1 MKILKQIDKK
11 KSLKSI
17 GASVGKD
24 HATVL
29 HSLNNYDMF
38 EQFNPTLKLFRK
50 QILQRLNYAST
61 EQILDMSKDEFIES
75 LQIDIMKL
83 TDEIANLQ
91 ETITNLQK
99 PRNNYKIVNNIETL
113 LLETEGKEQQ
123 EIIIALSGCFDVIV
137 NDGNNNL
144 KTITLNRP
152 YYGLYISPM
161 TWRHIEN
168 FSTNALA
175 LHLSSHKFL
184 ESDYI
189 RDFNLFKTIKEQ
201 NASNNL

>member
-1 MKILKQIDKK
+1 METQITSQLKKVIKEITGVDINEVSRKREIIEARAVYYKILKQIDKK

-29 HSLNNYDMF
+29 HSLKNYDMF

-50 QILQRLNYAST
+50 QILKRLNYVKT
-61 EQILDMSKDEFIES
+61 EDILDMTKDELINS

-83 TDEIANLQ
+83 TDEIADLQ

-99 PRNNYKIVNNIETL
+99 PRNKYKIVNNIETL

-123 EIIIALSGCFDVIV
+123 EIIIERLQAVY
-137 NDGNNNL
+137 
-144 KTITLNRP
+144 KMNR
-152 YYGLYISPM
+152 
-161 TWRHIEN
+161 N
-168 FSTNALA
+168 
-175 LHLSSHKFL
+175 
-184 ESDYI
+184 
-189 RDFNLFKTIKEQ
+189 IK
-201 NASNNL
+201 L

>member
-1 MKILKQIDKK
+1 METQITSQLKKVIKEITGVDINEVSRKREIIEARAVYYKILKQIDKK

-29 HSLNNYDMF
+29 HSLKNYDMF
-38 EQFNPTLKLFRK
+38 EQFNPTLKAFRK
-50 QILQRLNYAST
+50 QILKRLNFASP
-61 EQILDMSKDEFIES
+61 EQLCDMGKDELINS

-83 TDEIANLQ
+83 TDEIENLQ

-123 EIIIALSGCFDVIV
+123 EIIIERLQAVYRM
-137 NDGNNNL
+137 
-144 KTITLNRP
+144 NR
-152 YYGLYISPM
+152 
-161 TWRHIEN
+161 N
-168 FSTNALA
+168 
-175 LHLSSHKFL
+175 
-184 ESDYI
+184 
-189 RDFNLFKTIKEQ
+189 IK
-201 NASNNL
+201 L

>member
-1 MKILKQIDKK
+1 METQITLQLKKVIQEITGVDINEVSRKREIIEARAVYYKILKQIDKK

-61 EQILDMSKDEFIES
+61 EQILDMSKDELINS

-83 TDEIANLQ
+83 NDEIENLQ
-91 ETITNLQK
+91 QTITNLQK
-99 PRNNYKIVNNIETL
+99 PRNNYNIVNNIQQL
-113 LLETEGKEQQ
+113 LIETEGTEQWQ
-123 EIIIALSGCFDVIV
+123 IITERLQALYKM
-137 NDGNNNL
+137 NKN
-144 KTITLNRP
+144 
-152 YYGLYISPM
+152 
-161 TWRHIEN
+161 
-168 FSTNALA
+168 
-175 LHLSSHKFL
+175 
-184 ESDYI
+184 
-189 RDFNLFKTIKEQ
+189 IK
-201 NASNNL
+201 L

>member
-1 MKILKQIDKK
+1 METQITLQLKKVIQEITGVDINEVSRKREIIEARAVYYKILKQIDKK

-50 QILQRLNYAST
+50 QILQRLNYVKP
-61 EQILDMSKDEFIES
+61 EDILDISKDEYIQS

-99 PRNNYKIVNNIETL
+99 PRNKYKIVNNIEIL

-123 EIIIALSGCFDVIV
+123 EIIIERLQAVY
-137 NDGNNNL
+137 
-144 KTITLNRP
+144 KMNR
-152 YYGLYISPM
+152 
-161 TWRHIEN
+161 N
-168 FSTNALA
+168 
-175 LHLSSHKFL
+175 
-184 ESDYI
+184 
-189 RDFNLFKTIKEQ
+189 IK
-201 NASNNL
+201 L

>member
-1 MKILKQIDKK
+1 METQITLQLKKVIQEITGLDINEVSRKREIIEARAVYYKILKQIDKK

-50 QILQRLNYAST
+50 QILQRLNYASP
-61 EQILDMSKDEFIES
+61 EQILDMSKDELINS
-75 LQIDIMKL
+75 LQIDVMKL
-83 TDEIANLQ
+83 NDEIENLQ

-99 PRNNYKIVNNIETL
+99 PRNKYKIVNNIETL

-123 EIIIALSGCFDVIV
+123 EIIIERLQALY
-137 NDGNNNL
+137 
-144 KTITLNRP
+144 KMNR
-152 YYGLYISPM
+152 
-161 TWRHIEN
+161 N
-168 FSTNALA
+168 
-175 LHLSSHKFL
+175 
-184 ESDYI
+184 
-189 RDFNLFKTIKEQ
+189 IK
-201 NASNNL
+201 L

>member
-1 MKILKQIDKK
+1 METQITKELKKVIQEITGVDINEVSRKREIIEARAVYYKILKQIDKK

-50 QILQRLNYAST
+50 QILQRLNYVKP
-61 EQILDMSKDEFIES
+61 EDILDVSKDEYIQS

-99 PRNNYKIVNNIETL
+99 PRNKYKIVNNIETL

-123 EIIIALSGCFDVIV
+123 EIIIERLQAVYRM
-137 NDGNNNL
+137 NKN
-144 KTITLNRP
+144 
-152 YYGLYISPM
+152 
-161 TWRHIEN
+161 
-168 FSTNALA
+168 
-175 LHLSSHKFL
+175 
-184 ESDYI
+184 
-189 RDFNLFKTIKEQ
+189 IK
-201 NASNNL
+201 L

>member
-1 MKILKQIDKK
+1 METQITKELKKIIQEITGVDINEVSRKREIIEARAVYYKILKQIDKK

-50 QILQRLNYAST
+50 QILQRLNYASQ
-61 EQILDMSKDEFIES
+61 EQILDMSKDELINS

-83 TDEIANLQ
+83 TDEIENLQ
-91 ETITNLQK
+91 QTITNLQK
-99 PRNNYKIVNNIETL
+99 PRNKYKIVNNIETL

-123 EIIIALSGCFDVIV
+123 EIIIERLQAVYRM
-137 NDGNNNL
+137 
-144 KTITLNRP
+144 NR
-152 YYGLYISPM
+152 
-161 TWRHIEN
+161 N
-168 FSTNALA
+168 
-175 LHLSSHKFL
+175 
-184 ESDYI
+184 
-189 RDFNLFKTIKEQ
+189 IK
-201 NASNNL
+201 L

>member
-1 MKILKQIDKK
+1 METQITLQLKKAIQEITGVDINEVTRKRETIEARAIYYKVLKQIDKK

-29 HSLNNYDMF
+29 HSLKNYDMF

-50 QILQRLNYAST
+50 QVLQRLNYVKP
-61 EQILDMSKDEFIES
+61 EDILDLSKDEYIQS
-75 LQIDIMKL
+75 LQIDVMKL
-83 TDEIANLQ
+83 NEEIANLQ

-123 EIIIALSGCFDVIV
+123 EIILERLQAVY
-137 NDGNNNL
+137 
-144 KTITLNRP
+144 KMNR
-152 YYGLYISPM
+152 
-161 TWRHIEN
+161 N
-168 FSTNALA
+168 
-175 LHLSSHKFL
+175 
-184 ESDYI
+184 
-189 RDFNLFKTIKEQ
+189 IK
-201 NASNNL
+201 L

>member
-1 MKILKQIDKK
+1 METQITKELKKVIQEITGVDINEVSRKREIIEARAVYYKILKQIDKK

-38 EQFNPTLKLFRK
+38 EQFNPTLKIFRK
-50 QILQRLNYAST
+50 QILQRLNYASP
-61 EQILDMSKDEFIES
+61 EQILDMSKDELINS

-83 TDEIANLQ
+83 NDEIANLQ

-99 PRNNYKIVNNIETL
+99 PRNKYKIVNNIETL

-123 EIIIALSGCFDVIV
+123 EIIIERLQAVYRM
-137 NDGNNNL
+137 
-144 KTITLNRP
+144 NR
-152 YYGLYISPM
+152 
-161 TWRHIEN
+161 N
-168 FSTNALA
+168 
-175 LHLSSHKFL
+175 
-184 ESDYI
+184 
-189 RDFNLFKTIKEQ
+189 IK
-201 NASNNL
+201 L

>member
-1 MKILKQIDKK
+1 METQITKELKKVIQEITGVDINEVSRKREIIEARAVYYKILKQIDKK

-50 QILQRLNYAST
+50 QILQRLNYASP
-61 EQILDMSKDEFIES
+61 EQISDMSKEELINS
-75 LQIDIMKL
+75 LQIDVMKL
-83 TDEIANLQ
+83 NDEIENLQ

-99 PRNNYKIVNNIETL
+99 PRNNYNIVNNIETL

-123 EIIIALSGCFDVIV
+123 EIIIERLQALY
-137 NDGNNNL
+137 
-144 KTITLNRP
+144 KMNR
-152 YYGLYISPM
+152 
-161 TWRHIEN
+161 N
-168 FSTNALA
+168 
-175 LHLSSHKFL
+175 
-184 ESDYI
+184 
-189 RDFNLFKTIKEQ
+189 IK
-201 NASNNL
+201 L

>member
-1 MKILKQIDKK
+1 METQITLQLKKAIQEITGVDINEVTRKRETIEARAIYYKVLKQIDKK

-29 HSLNNYDMF
+29 HSLKNYDMF

-50 QILQRLNYAST
+50 QIMQRLNYAT
-61 EQILDMSKDEFIES
+61 PDILDMTKDELIQS
-75 LQIDIMKL
+75 LQIDVMKL
-83 TDEIANLQ
+83 NEEIANLQ

-123 EIIIALSGCFDVIV
+123 EIIIERLQAVYRM
-137 NDGNNNL
+137 
-144 KTITLNRP
+144 NR
-152 YYGLYISPM
+152 
-161 TWRHIEN
+161 N
-168 FSTNALA
+168 
-175 LHLSSHKFL
+175 
-184 ESDYI
+184 
-189 RDFNLFKTIKEQ
+189 IK
-201 NASNNL
+201 L